1 MSVANTLLSD
11 ELATNS
17 AAISAN
23 SVNVALNTTAIAKL
37 QPLIIV
43 DSVPSIN
50 INSGTA
56 SYAFIGKPQGGA
68 VDGVYLFNISF
79 DLRCADTTM
88 NLVYG
93 IENTAAGVNHVLEER
108 SENSTGCAVRF
119 SYSGVVEITSLSP
132 DVGITV
138 EVTTAGTTTNLL
150 SGSMVWTRISAA

>member
-1 MSVANTLLSD
+1 MSVANSGLSGS
-11 ELATNS
+11 LSGLSGT
-17 AAISAN
+17 
-23 SVNVALNTTAIAKL
+23 VASNTTSITKL

-56 SYAFIGKPQGGA
+56 SYAYIGKPQGGA
-68 VDGVYLFNISF
+68 VDGIYLFNISF

-88 NLVYG
+88 DVIYG
-93 IENTAAGVNHVLEER
+93 IENTAAGVNHVLAER
-108 SENSTGCAVRF
+108 NENSSGCGVRF

-138 EVTTAGTTTNLL
+138 EVTTAGTATNLL